1 MGDVMYADGDDR
13 DDIDCRYVDGGI
25 NADTAT
31 CLLLPILPWSM
42 AIIAAMKRRSM
53 LSSLFFVVSG
63 LRTKLL
69 GGLGAEVTL
78 IQNIYALIYSRD
90 RML

>member
-1 MGDVMYADGDDR
+1 MGDVTYADGDDR

-53 LSSLFFVVSG
+53 LIVGRLWFVVWE
-63 LRTKLL
+63 
-69 GGLGAEVTL
+69 A
-78 IQNIYALIYSRD
+78 SRVD
-90 RML
+90 LVQK

>member
-42 AIIAAMKRRSM
+42 AIIAAMKRRS
-53 LSSLFFVVSG
+53 S
-63 LRTKLL
+63 
-69 GGLGAEVTL
+69 
-78 IQNIYALIYSRD
+78 
-90 RML
+90 

>member
-1 MGDVMYADGDDR
+1 MDDVTYADGER
-13 DDIDCRYVDGGI
+13 DESGCRHVDGGGI

-53 LSSLFFVVSG
+53 LIVGCVCFVVWE
-63 LRTKLL
+63 
-69 GGLGAEVTL
+69 A
-78 IQNIYALIYSRD
+78 SRVD
-90 RML
+90 LVQK

>member
-53 LSSLFFVVSG
+53 LIVGCVWFVVWE
-63 LRTKLL
+63 
-69 GGLGAEVTL
+69 A
-78 IQNIYALIYSRD
+78 SRVD
-90 RML
+90 LVQK

>member
-1 MGDVMYADGDDR
+1 MLV
-13 DDIDCRYVDGGI
+13 VT
-25 NADTAT
+25 DTAMEHGYY
-31 CLLLPILPWSM
+31 CCYEEEEQ
-42 AIIAAMKRRSM
+42 

-78 IQNIYALIYSRD
+78 IQNIYALICDIHSSYSR
-90 RML
+90 

>member
-53 LSSLFFVVSG
+53 LLLMCVVCCVE
-63 LRTKLL
+63 
-69 GGLGAEVTL
+69 A
-78 IQNIYALIYSRD
+78 SRD
-90 RML
+90 LVQK